1 MVFLYGIVYGRSSV
15 FRKVVK
21 SVGTGTL
28 AGTYII
34 IAAWLCIDVLSAYK
48 CKISLTDQKM
58 YYLCRYMPRT
68 CYHNWVKVL
77 AFTH

>member
-21 SVGTGTL
+21 SVGTDAL
-28 AGTYII
+28 AGTYSTYI
-34 IAAWLCIDVLSAYK
+34 IAAWLCVDVLSAYK

-58 YYLCRYMPRT
+58 YYL
-68 CYHNWVKVL
+68 
-77 AFTH
+77 